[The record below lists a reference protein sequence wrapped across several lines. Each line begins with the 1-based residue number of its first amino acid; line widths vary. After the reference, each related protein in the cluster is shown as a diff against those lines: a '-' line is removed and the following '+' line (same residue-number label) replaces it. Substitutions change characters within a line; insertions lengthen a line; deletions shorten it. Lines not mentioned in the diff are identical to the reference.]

1 MKRVALVATVMFLFP
16 GVGSAD
22 TCLKFK
28 HHTDGFS
35 IMGRDIPASEKIN
48 TTWISGDK
56 ARIEDGSD
64 TTILM
69 DLNTNTL
76 FFIYNKQK
84 KYAELSLNDILKNA
98 QAAAAGSDATDEE
111 QAGVNAMMQGVM
123 SMMKITATVTPTSEK
138 KTIGTWNCEKYSV
151 AQSMGMAGT
160 TTSELWA
167 SQEIKVDPEFYAK
180 FSNFAFVKFA
190 GFKEALQEYKK
201 IKGVP
206 VLITSSADVMGAS
219 VKTTQTLQEAKEATA
234 PAGSFEIPKG
244 FKKVAE

>member
-1 MKRVALVATVMFLFP
+1 
-16 GVGSAD
+16 
-22 TCLKFK
+22 
-28 HHTDGFS
+28 
-35 IMGRDIPASEKIN
+35 
-48 TTWISGDK
+48 
-56 ARIEDGSD
+56 
-64 TTILM
+64 
-69 DLNTNTL
+69 
-76 FFIYNKQK
+76 
-84 KYAELSLNDILKNA
+84 
-98 QAAAAGSDATDEE
+98 
-111 QAGVNAMMQGVM
+111 
-123 SMMKITATVTPTSEK
+123 
-138 KTIGTWNCEKYSV
+138 
-151 AQSMGMAGT
+151 
-160 TTSELWA
+160 LWA